1 MNGAETLPGEV
12 KTDSKVDTVV
22 MMNVLERLVRAPF
35 GQPVLCVVRLPLN
48 RQPRRSATARRRIA
62 SGDRILS
69 QMHSSEAGVTDATA
83 AAVPTRAT
91 GR

>member
-12 KTDSKVDTVV
+12 KTDRKVDTVV
-22 MMNVLERLVRAPF
+22 MMNVLERIVRAPF
-35 GQPVLCVVRLPLN
+35 GQTVLCVVRLPAE
-48 RQPRRSATARRRIA
+48 PSAPASATACPRIA
-62 SGDRILS
+62 FGDRILS
-69 QMHSSEAGVTDATA
+69 QMDSSEAGVPDVTA